1 MDLPLSFESAF
12 DIINRWNS
20 YPKTVFMSDDDFSV
34 IYYYLEAVDVIQ
46 QSVSLP
52 GYQSQ
57 SKDAIR
63 MAVARLKLEFQ
74 NIIIGVTNA
83 TKGRSRSTY
92 PSSSAN
98 QSLCSTNMSSSMS
111 DGTTTSYEI
120 NIVSLNSP
128 NTAGAISRLSCIAK
142 KMNLVGYVGECFE
155 VYKSVRMVYLENE
168 LKQLGIEKLSTSNTL
183 GLFVEEF
190 KKKIDRLIRAAEVC
204 YWILFSSEKR
214 FCSQVFD
221 GIEHDSCFS
230 ETIKDAEIQLMTFAE
245 ALVNSLRS
253 PEKLFKFLD
262 LAERLSNTWREG
274 APVLRSNDKIGEVV
288 RAILSDFE
296 KSVAYELSILSGAG
310 GTIHFLTKYVIDYVN
325 LMVTYKKVLSGFIVS
340 NPSTTFG
347 DLVIPDVEFTQLEGR
362 GQTLAL
368 HFIMII
374 VVLRFNLE
382 KKSKYYKD
390 PTLTHFFMANNLHYI
405 VQAIRKSPELEE
417 MIGEEYVNKLS
428 ENYLRQAI
436 SNYQSSTCERMLS
449 CLRDEE
455 EGHRFFSMC
464 FSSRGN
470 LRRRVRTFNATFEK
484 IHSTQARWVVQHLE
498 LREELRLSIV
508 EKMIPA
514 YASFLERFKKCGEG
528 RKSAYIK
535 YSVED
540 LQTLIIKD
548 FFQKYQNIIAE
559 MELSKMKALSSP
571 NIIHI
576 NA

>member
-1 MDLPLSFESAF
+1 
-12 DIINRWNS
+12 
-20 YPKTVFMSDDDFSV
+20 MSDDDFSV
-34 IYYYLEAVDVIQ
+34 IYFYLEAVDVIQ

-83 TKGRSRSTY
+83 TKGRSSTY
-92 PSSSAN
+92 LSSSAN
-98 QSLCSTNMSSSMS
+98 QSSCSTNMSSSMS

-128 NTAGAISRLSCIAK
+128 STAGAISRLSCIAK
-142 KMNLVGYVGECFE
+142 RMNLVGYIGECFK
-155 VYKSVRMVYLENE
+155 VYKSVRMVYLENN
-168 LKQLGIEKLSTSNTL
+168 LKQLGIEKLSTRDL
-183 GLFVEEF
+183 GLFLEEF

-204 YWILFSSEKR
+204 YWILFSSEKK
-214 FCSQVFD
+214 FCSQIFD

-230 ETIKDAEIQLMTFAE
+230 ETIKDAEIQLMNFAE
-245 ALVNSLRS
+245 ALINSFRS

-262 LAERLSNTWREG
+262 LSKRLSNTWVLLDPTYFSWAKGPEG

-296 KSVAYELSILSGAG
+296 KSVAYELSTISEPG

-325 LMVTYKKVLSGFIVS
+325 LMVTHKKVLSDFIVS

-347 DLVIPDVEFTQLEGR
+347 DLVIPDVEFAQLEGR

-368 HFIMII
+368 HFVMII

-390 PTLTHFFMANNLHYI
+390 ATLAHLFMANNLLYI
-405 VQAIRKSPELEE
+405 VQAIKKSPELEE
-417 MIGEEYVNKLS
+417 MIGEEYMNKLR

-436 SNYQSSTCERMLS
+436 TNYQSSTCERMLY

-455 EGHRFFSMC
+455 EGHRFFSAL

-470 LRRRVRTFNATFEK
+470 LRRRVRSFNAMFEK

-508 EKMIPA
+508 EKIIPA
-514 YASFLERFKKCGEG
+514 YASFLERFKKRGEG
-528 RKSAYIK
+528 RKYAYLK
-535 YSVED
+535 YSV
-540 LQTLIIKD
+540 LQSSILHTLRTAPECES
-548 FFQKYQNIIAE
+548 QE
-559 MELSKMKALSSP
+559 
-571 NIIHI
+571 
-576 NA
+576 